1 MKKHATSIDEIRSY
15 VYSLKGNPLNIKVNK
30 GRNKIAR
37 FSGFVDEVYPSVFTL
52 KIQGDKNIR
61 QLSCSYSDI
70 ICGNIVLR
78 CCNT

>member
-1 MKKHATSIDEIRSY
+1 MKRCAMGIDEVRSY
-15 VYSLKGNPLNIKVNK
+15 VSSLRGNRLNIKVNR

-52 KIQGDKNIR
+52 KIQDDKNVR
-61 QLSCSYSDI
+61 QLSCSYSDL

-78 CCNT
+78 CCPH